1 MEIVAGS
8 HHVRAGQPILLI
20 LEDLHDADHGTLDL
34 LVHLSRHLAESHV
47 LVVGT
52 YRDVEVDRAHPL
64 SATRAEL
71 RRSPQFGRLPLRG
84 LNVAEVHPI
93 DC

>member
-1 MEIVAGS
+1 
-8 HHVRAGQPILLI
+8 
-20 LEDLHDADHGTLDL
+20 
-34 LVHLSRHLAESHV
+34 
-47 LVVGT
+47 
-52 YRDVEVDRAHPL
+52 VEVDRAHPL
-64 SATRAEL
+64 SATLAEL